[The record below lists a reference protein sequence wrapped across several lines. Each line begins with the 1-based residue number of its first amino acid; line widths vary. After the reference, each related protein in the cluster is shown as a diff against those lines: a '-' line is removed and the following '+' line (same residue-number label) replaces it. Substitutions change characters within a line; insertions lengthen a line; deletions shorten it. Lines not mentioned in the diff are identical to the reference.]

1 MLRVRS
7 QLSRVNAPSSLSNPP
22 NLRSSVPSPR
32 LGREDFPQS
41 GEELLKTQ
49 NHPVLIGTLKRI
61 ENRATRVES
70 IRSHFSNR
78 DRNREF
84 RNAPF
89 MVQPRPKRDRLF
101 SQSGACVSDGKRSSR
116 SLAAQSEN
124 RRIGAIQGGTPNKLE
139 FLQPLSNQP
148 DHTLQGG
155 TKMRVFQ
162 CTIHGAVG
170 PLFVRYS
177 GATGGLSL
185 PVFSPYHTRNKT
197 SSRLKSTMVT
207 AMATAAYTHDI
218 PKIIAMYPQ

>member
-49 NHPVLIGTLKRI
+49 NHPVLIGRLKRI
-61 ENRATRVES
+61 ENRASRVES
-70 IRSHFSNR
+70 NRSHFSNR
-78 DRNREF
+78 EEI
-84 RNAPF
+84 AISPCTIYGATAA
-89 MVQPRPKRDRLF
+89 QTRPAFLAIRRLR
-101 SQSGACVSDGKRSSR
+101 QRGERSSR

-155 TKMRVFQ
+155 TKIEFSNAPSMVQSGRF
-162 CTIHGAVG
+162 
-170 PLFVRYS
+170 LFAILARPAGFHS
-177 GATGGLSL
+177 RFFR
-185 PVFSPYHTRNKT
+185 PITRGTKLL
-197 SSRLKSTMVT
+197 RG
-207 AMATAAYTHDI
+207 
-218 PKIIAMYPQ
+218 